1 MDVQKHIAIFQ
12 EMVNKTPEEIDVM
25 ANSGMFNT
33 IIKGYVALA
42 MEQAGFTQD
51 DISKLDFYYLF
62 DTKTATEARERGAA
76 L

>member
-12 EMVNKTPEEIDVM
+12 DMVNKTPEEIDVM

>member
-1 MDVQKHIAIFQ
+1 MNIEQHKAIFK
-12 EMVNKTPEEIDVM
+12 EMVNKTPEEIDAM

-33 IIKGYVALA
+33 VIKGYVALA
-42 MEQAGFTQD
+42 MEQAGFTQE